1 MADIL
6 VHNAIKDVQQAI
18 NEGTTNIIYKPI
30 LGSELYDYVKA
41 IIDANKTTGPYNTGG
56 GGSATQP
63 ISDLSVDIYA
73 CSSGSEQVVHPS
85 KGGQGVWRDG
95 TVLPN
100 PRINTNTAQLRAAI
114 FKEISKWN

>member
-41 IIDANKTTGPYNTGG
+41 IIDELPVDYKYK
-56 GGSATQP
+56 
-63 ISDLSVDIYA
+63 ISS
-73 CSSGSEQVVHPS
+73 
-85 KGGQGVWRDG
+85 
-95 TVLPN
+95 
-100 PRINTNTAQLRAAI
+100 
-114 FKEISKWN
+114 FKLISL

>member
-63 ISDLSVDIYA
+63 ISDLS
-73 CSSGSEQVVHPS
+73 CSEKISLCTCSFSGSGTSCTSPCM
-85 KGGQGVWRDG
+85 GGQGVWRDG
-95 TVLPN
+95 TVLPGN
-100 PRINTNTAQLRAAI
+100 PGGSTQTPAQLRAAI
-114 FKEISKWN
+114 